1 MDVLLLFDDF
11 IVIYLFNYA
20 REAPMFVV
28 FFVTDLTAAQQAFKY
43 LYVIFS
49 CTCPVTVHI
58 EHANK
63 DECSK
68 EIVKLFYCCP
78 DLQRK

>member
-28 FFVTDLTAAQQAFKY
+28 FFVTDLTAAQ
-43 LYVIFS
+43 
-49 CTCPVTVHI
+49 
-58 EHANK
+58 
-63 DECSK
+63 
-68 EIVKLFYCCP
+68 
-78 DLQRK
+78 